1 VKRPEESII
10 ILRAMSEN
18 CENGCL
24 IPNIVRREV
33 QKMIKGKQTIYI
45 DAPLEVVYDFCRNP
59 QNWMNTPVGI
69 PDADDISGNGD
80 VGTRAR
86 FTYSINGRDFESLVK
101 ITETS
106 IDEFSFETEYKLF
119 AEFEEMEIHAVQ
131 TEKGT
136 VEGQGCE
143 YTVRYEYILPENL
156 FENADKKHKFEEQ
169 MEIDT
174 VLALAKLK
182 SLCEDLVENS

>member
-1 VKRPEESII
+1 
-10 ILRAMSEN
+10 
-18 CENGCL
+18 
-24 IPNIVRREV
+24 
-33 QKMIKGKQTIYI
+33 MIKGKQTIYI
-45 DAPLEVVYDFCRNP
+45 DAPMEVVYDFCRNP
-59 QNWMNTPVGI
+59 QNWINTPVGI
-69 PDADDISGNGD
+69 PDTGDISGNGD

-101 ITETS
+101 ITETN

-119 AEFEEMEIHAVQ
+119 AEFEEMEIHAVL

-143 YTVRYEYILPENL
+143 YTVRYEYTLPENL
-156 FENADKKHKFEEQ
+156 FESADKKHKFEEQ